1 MEMKKTILT
10 NMLALAISVAFVSV
24 VMAQQS
30 PAPAQTAPAE
40 ATKLEKFSG
49 VINKVDEATK
59 DVLVQFHKEKMTFSL
74 GDQTKIM
81 EGKKEL
87 PFTDLKKGMWA
98 SVEYKKE
105 GDKLTAESMSVS
117 MPKVTA
123 KKETPS
129 EVKKENPSE
138 VKTGNPSEVTKA
150 NPSEKTT
157 EKK

>member
-1 MEMKKTILT
+1 MNMKKT
-10 NMLALAISVAFVSV
+10 MLMGIIALAVSVAFVSGLI
-24 VMAQQS
+24 AQQI
-30 PAPAQTAPAE
+30 PAPTAAAQE
-40 ATKLEKFSG
+40 MKLEKFSG
-49 VINKVDEATK
+49 AIEKVDEAAK
-59 DVLVQFHKEKMTFSL
+59 DVLVQLHKEKMTFSM
-74 GDQTKIM
+74 GDHTKIM

-105 GDKLTAESMSVS
+105 GNKLMAESISVS

-123 KKETPS
+123 KKETSS

-138 VKTGNPSEVTKA
+138 
-150 NPSEKTT
+150 KTT